1 MNGYERKVYQF
12 IRKFISE
19 KKYPPVYSEI
29 AGGVGVSVQ
38 YARMC
43 VVELKH
49 QGLVKMEHRK
59 ARTIV
64 VCDPKC
70 YARPHK

>member
-1 MNGYERKVYQF
+1 MNSYEDKVYRY
-12 IRKFISE
+12 ICKFIKD

-29 AGGVGVSVQ
+29 ADGVGISVP
-38 YARMC
+38 YARYC
-43 VVELKH
+43 VVELKR

-64 VCDPKC
+64 VCNDGMYKK
-70 YARPHK
+70 HK

>member
-1 MNGYERKVYQF
+1 MNRYEGEVYSF
-12 IRKFISE
+12 IKKFISD

-29 AGGVGVSVQ
+29 AKGVGISMP
-38 YARMC
+38 YARHC
-43 VVELKH
+43 VVELKRR
-49 QGLVKMEHRK
+49 GMVKMEHRK